1 MIEINHARQANENL
15 RISSGG
21 FTLSSVANQEEVS
34 RLLAEYS
41 SLPEFSGL
49 ECASADSL
57 SLFGD
62 RPVHIAASRGD
73 INEIRLILDA
83 GADINCKGEHGYTAL
98 HNAVAQGHRAA
109 VEYLLTQGADPD
121 SVNDDGVSAAQ
132 LAKLLDEGEILHL
145 LEQRAS

>member
-1 MIEINHARQANENL
+1 MSNL
-15 RISSGG
+15 
-21 FTLSSVANQEEVS
+21 ANQEEVS

-73 INEIRLILDA
+73 IDEIRLILGA

-98 HNAVAQGHRAA
+98 HNAVEQGHIAA
-109 VEYLLTQGADPD
+109 VEYLLTNGADPD
-121 SVNDDGVSAAQ
+121 PVNDDGVSAAQ
-132 LAKLLDEGEILHL
+132 LAKLLDESEILHL
-145 LEQRAS
+145 LEQGAS